1 MSTPD
6 IGTLYVLTETE
17 RAAIAA
23 AMANDRA
30 RCARWHAAGNVLLAC
45 IFLLFVVAVAV
56 VTEGHALAVL
66 GMVLGK
72 LALMPSRL
80 L

>member
-1 MSTPD
+1 MPDD

-23 AMANDRA
+23 AMAKDRA
-30 RCARWHAAGNVLLAC
+30 RRARWHAVENFLLAC
-45 IFLLFVVAVAV
+45 LFLLFVVVV
-56 VTEGHALAVL
+56 PIVTEGRALAVHGIAL
-66 GMVLGK
+66 DK
-72 LALMPSRL
+72 LALFPLRL